1 MNYNFRQTVEM
12 ESNFWTG
19 HKNEDE
25 EEFLLANVVAL
36 RSQLKETE
44 RSLQNL
50 GEELSSSSEGSHCIS
65 HFTKIVGL
73 SLEDLIQPD
82 CSEYQNYSGQKS
94 ACKASHQDRTP
105 QRKSKTKSHSVSAAF
120 NKSMEKK
127 KENEHVKEKL
137 SILHEQNSSLV
148 SQNYCLMNKI
158 ETINLELAQSKTR
171 ISLLE
176 SALGTHSVNIPL
188 LEEQI
193 VNLEAE
199 VTAQDKV
206 LRDAENKLEHS
217 QRMVVEKEH
226 ILQRFKEECK
236 KLKMDSVEQSKQR
249 KRAEQQRNEALFNAE
264 ELTKAFKKYREKITE
279 KLEKVQAEEE
289 VLERNLINCEKEKE
303 KLHEKCVAYR
313 NELEST
319 EEQLRQIKEE
329 NRSTREEIKC
339 LEEKNTEIV
348 SLLTQSKQKILK
360 LESELTD
367 KEVILKEK
375 KSLISENAELKALT
389 AHQNDRL
396 KLCHQEIED
405 SREELGTLE
414 SIISQLS
421 LSASEEF
428 KLHHSKCQLLSSSTK
443 EANSASCCESNK
455 SQIADLRI
463 KLAMKEA
470 EIQKLQAN
478 LTVSKVVQHLSDDQ
492 EKENGRLH
500 GLETEP
506 VKLTGNRSE
515 VQRCQQL
522 ELISKQFEKE
532 KRRYT
537 REIEELHAKL
547 TNAKEQN
554 SSLKTSMSQRASQFQ
569 IIQEELLE
577 KAAKTSC
584 LEREITKKSS
594 QLSALEKQLEEKT
607 VAFSTAAARNA
618 ELEQELMEK
627 NGQIRNLET
636 NINKEH
642 EHVTI
647 TFEKAKLIHLEQH
660 KEMEKQIEILQTQM
674 NKKHE
679 QFNEQ
684 EKTMSILQQD
694 ILCKQQHIESL
705 DRMLIESRKEME
717 KQNIKKDEALK
728 TLQNQLTEEMVK
740 GRQLES
746 ALDLCK
752 EELAVYLSRLD
763 ENKDS
768 FEKQLKKKSEEVQRL
783 QKEIKLKNQNLQ
795 DTSEQNVLLQ
805 QTLHR
810 QQQMLQEETIRNGEL
825 EDSQLKLEKQ
835 VSKLEQELQKQRENL
850 EEELRKAEGKL
861 HISSQEADL
870 KRQKVA
876 ELTSTIRQIKL
887 EMDQCKDE
895 LIDMEKELI
904 QLRRDGET
912 KTMQLNQL
920 GITLE
925 QLQSEVNKKTNQ
937 VTELEDKLL
946 QSEACYKNALQKI
959 AELETELQNAHGE
972 LKITLRQLQDLR
984 EILQNA
990 QLSLEEKY
998 AAIKDLTAELRQC
1011 KGEIADKKQELLD
1024 MDQALKERNWEL
1036 KQRAAQVTQLD
1047 MTIREHRG
1055 EMEQKI
1061 IRLEGSLEKSELE
1074 IKECNKQI
1082 ESLDTKL
1089 QHSRD
1094 ELREKEFEL
1103 LQRDQEINQL
1113 KKEIERKQH
1122 RLTGIEK
1129 TVKNQE
1135 KCIAD
1140 QYKEALDL
1148 GQQLRLEREQM
1159 QHIHLD
1165 LLETRRLLV
1174 QAQRETDRLSHE
1186 LEEVNHLSQEKEARA
1201 NCLAEELGAAQ
1212 AHEAQLEAR
1221 MQAEIKR
1228 LSAEIDSLKEAYE
1241 LEKLAH
1247 QTDQE
1252 KWYVSIDTQKSGS
1265 QHLSG
1270 QLQQLKL
1277 ELEEAQDTVNNLQ
1290 QQLQARDEI
1299 VRAANEA
1306 LLVKE
1311 SQVTRLQTRIAG
1323 HERTEGIK
1331 QLPIPLV
1338 LSTHALFSNQEQ
1350 DSSRYSHA
1358 SYFKH
1363 RKLRRSISASDLSV
1377 KDSNSLDLSKS
1388 TLDDFKQ
1395 ILMLQSSVIQ
1405 DGQKDF
1411 FHTTN
1416 RLNESSFDPLTFALD
1431 EDMASDC
1438 NDFQTLSGMLKYI
1451 NKEMRKSENASTHV
1465 SINAN
1470 SKEKQAC
1477 ASVIG
1482 DKD

>member
-1 MNYNFRQTVEM
+1 MEKQGSSFSLVKNLGKPRQTVEM

-65 HFTKIVGL
+65 HFTEIVGL
-73 SLEDLIQPD
+73 SLEDLIQPN

-94 ACKASHQDRTP
+94 ACKVSHQDRTP
-105 QRKSKTKSHSVSAAF
+105 QKKSKTKSHSVSAAF
-120 NKSMEKK
+120 NKSMEK
-127 KENEHVKEKL
+127 ENEHLKEKL

-206 LRDAENKLEHS
+206 LRDAENKLEYS
-217 QRMVVEKEH
+217 QKMVVEKEH

-236 KLKMDSVEQSKQR
+236 KLKMDLIEQSKQR
-249 KRAEQQRNEALFNAE
+249 KRAELQRNEALFNAE
-264 ELTKAFKKYREKITE
+264 ELTKALKKYREKITE

-289 VLERNLINCEKEKE
+289 VLERNLINCEKERE

-319 EEQLRQIKEE
+319 EEQLRLIKEE

-375 KSLISENAELKALT
+375 KSLISENVELKALT
-389 AHQNDRL
+389 AQQNDRL

-421 LSASEEF
+421 LSASE
-428 KLHHSKCQLLSSSTK
+428 K
-443 EANSASCCESNK
+443 
-455 SQIADLRI
+455 
-463 KLAMKEA
+463 
-470 EIQKLQAN
+470 
-478 LTVSKVVQHLSDDQ
+478 
-492 EKENGRLH
+492 
-500 GLETEP
+500 
-506 VKLTGNRSE
+506 
-515 VQRCQQL
+515 
-522 ELISKQFEKE
+522 
-532 KRRYT
+532 
-537 REIEELHAKL
+537 
-547 TNAKEQN
+547 
-554 SSLKTSMSQRASQFQ
+554 
-569 IIQEELLE
+569 
-577 KAAKTSC
+577 
-584 LEREITKKSS
+584 ITKKSS

-607 VAFSTAAARNA
+607 VAFSSAAARNA
-618 ELEQELMEK
+618 ELEQEIMEK
-627 NGQIRNLET
+627 NDQIRNLET
-636 NINKEH
+636 SINKEH
-642 EHVTI
+642 EHITI
-647 TFEKAKLIHLEQH
+647 SFEKAKLIHLEQR
-660 KEMEKQIEILQTQM
+660 KEMEKQIEILQTQL

-694 ILCKQQHIESL
+694 ILCKQQRIESL
-705 DRMLIESRKEME
+705 DQMLIERREEME
-717 KQNIKKDEALK
+717 KQNVKKDEALK
-728 TLQNQLTEEMVK
+728 ILQNQLTEEMVK
-740 GRQLES
+740 GSQLES
-746 ALDLCK
+746 ALDICK
-752 EELAVYLSRLD
+752 EELAVYLSQLD
-763 ENKDS
+763 ESKDL

-783 QKEIKLKNQNLQ
+783 QKEVKLKNQSLQ

-861 HISSQEADL
+861 NIASQEADL
-870 KRQKVA
+870 KRQKVT

-912 KTMQLNQL
+912 KTIQLNQL

-946 QSEACYKNALQKI
+946 QSETCHKNALQKI
-959 AELETELQNAHGE
+959 AELEAELQNAHGE

-1082 ESLDTKL
+1082 ESLDAKL

-1113 KKEIERKQH
+1113 KKEIERKEH

-1129 TVKNQE
+1129 TMKNQE

-1221 MQAEIKR
+1221 TQAEIKR

-1290 QQLQARDEI
+1290 QQLQARDEV

-1323 HERTEGIK
+1323 HERTEVYATMRNLSKKEKLEKAASNTLGKTLEIK
-1331 QLPIPLV
+1331 QLDVCDEESIKTCVSNISERRIDILVSNAGMGLIGPIECQTIDEMKTVMDTNFFGLV
-1338 LSTHALFSNQEQ
+1338 RLLKEILPDMKKRKSGHIVIISSVMGLQGILFNDVYAASKFAVEGFCESLAIQALQFKLRLSLIEPGPVITEFEKKVYEDGMKMDLSAADEETAHMFTDVYLKNYNQIFQSLGQSAEEVAEHTVKIILAENPPFRHQTNTLYTPVTTLKYADPNGNLPIDSFYKMVFHHDRIFHASLNFFKLLRW
-1350 DSSRYSHA
+1350 SSR
-1358 SYFKH
+1358 KN
-1363 RKLRRSISASDLSV
+1363 I
-1377 KDSNSLDLSKS
+1377 
-1388 TLDDFKQ
+1388 
-1395 ILMLQSSVIQ
+1395 
-1405 DGQKDF
+1405 
-1411 FHTTN
+1411 
-1416 RLNESSFDPLTFALD
+1416 
-1431 EDMASDC
+1431 
-1438 NDFQTLSGMLKYI
+1438 
-1451 NKEMRKSENASTHV
+1451 AST
-1465 SINAN
+1465 
-1470 SKEKQAC
+1470 
-1477 ASVIG
+1477 
-1482 DKD
+1482 

>member
-421 LSASEEF
+421 LSASE
-428 KLHHSKCQLLSSSTK
+428 
-443 EANSASCCESNK
+443 
-455 SQIADLRI
+455 
-463 KLAMKEA
+463 
-470 EIQKLQAN
+470 
-478 LTVSKVVQHLSDDQ
+478 
-492 EKENGRLH
+492 
-500 GLETEP
+500 
-506 VKLTGNRSE
+506 
-515 VQRCQQL
+515 
-522 ELISKQFEKE
+522 
-532 KRRYT
+532 
-537 REIEELHAKL
+537 
-547 TNAKEQN
+547 
-554 SSLKTSMSQRASQFQ
+554 
-569 IIQEELLE
+569 
-577 KAAKTSC
+577 
-584 LEREITKKSS
+584 EITKKSS

-1036 KQRAAQVTQLD
+1036 KQRAAQRTLLIQSTHVVTRVYTSGYFRLLLSEAAKRVTQLD

>member
-1 MNYNFRQTVEM
+1 MEKQGSHFPLVKNLGKPRQTVEM

-44 RSLQNL
+44 KSLQNL

-65 HFTKIVGL
+65 HFTEIVGL
-73 SLEDLIQPD
+73 SLEDLIQPN

-94 ACKASHQDRTP
+94 ACKVSHQDRTP

-120 NKSMEKK
+120 NKSMEKE
-127 KENEHVKEKL
+127 KEHLKEKL

-206 LRDAENKLEHS
+206 LRDAENKLEYS
-217 QRMVVEKEH
+217 QKMVVEKEH

-236 KLKMDSVEQSKQR
+236 KLKMDLIEQSKQR

-289 VLERNLINCEKEKE
+289 VLERNLINCEKERE

-319 EEQLRQIKEE
+319 EEQLRLIKEE
-329 NRSTREEIKC
+329 NCSTREEIKC

-375 KSLISENAELKALT
+375 KSLISENVELKALT
-389 AHQNDRL
+389 AQQTDRL

-421 LSASEEF
+421 LSASE
-428 KLHHSKCQLLSSSTK
+428 
-443 EANSASCCESNK
+443 
-455 SQIADLRI
+455 
-463 KLAMKEA
+463 
-470 EIQKLQAN
+470 
-478 LTVSKVVQHLSDDQ
+478 
-492 EKENGRLH
+492 
-500 GLETEP
+500 
-506 VKLTGNRSE
+506 
-515 VQRCQQL
+515 
-522 ELISKQFEKE
+522 
-532 KRRYT
+532 
-537 REIEELHAKL
+537 
-547 TNAKEQN
+547 
-554 SSLKTSMSQRASQFQ
+554 
-569 IIQEELLE
+569 
-577 KAAKTSC
+577 
-584 LEREITKKSS
+584 EITKKSS

-627 NGQIRNLET
+627 NDQIRNLET
-636 NINKEH
+636 SINKEH

-647 TFEKAKLIHLEQH
+647 SFEKAKLIHLEQH
-660 KEMEKQIEILQTQM
+660 KEMEKQIEILQTQL

-705 DRMLIESRKEME
+705 DQMLIESREEME
-717 KQNIKKDEALK
+717 KQNVKKDEALK
-728 TLQNQLTEEMVK
+728 TLENQLTEEMVK
-740 GRQLES
+740 GSQLES
-746 ALDLCK
+746 ALDICK
-752 EELAVYLSRLD
+752 EELAVYLSQLD
-763 ENKDS
+763 ESKDS

-861 HISSQEADL
+861 NIASQEADL
-870 KRQKVA
+870 KRQKVT

-925 QLQSEVNKKTNQ
+925 QLQSEVHKKTNQ

-946 QSEACYKNALQKI
+946 QSEACHKNALQKI

-972 LKITLRQLQDLR
+972 LKITLRQLQELK

-1082 ESLDTKL
+1082 ESLDAKL

-1103 LQRDQEINQL
+1103 LQRDQELNQL
-1113 KKEIERKQH
+1113 KKEIERKEH

-1129 TVKNQE
+1129 TMKNQE

-1221 MQAEIKR
+1221 TQAEIKR

-1290 QQLQARDEI
+1290 QQLQARDEV

-1323 HERTEGIK
+1323 HERTEVYATMRNLSKKEKLEKAASNILGKTLEIK
-1331 QLPIPLV
+1331 QLDVCDEESIKTCVNNIPERRIDILVSNAGMGLIGPIECQTIDEMKTVMDTNFFGLV
-1338 LSTHALFSNQEQ
+1338 RLLKEILPDMKKRKSGHIVIISSVMGLQGILFNDVYAASKFAVEGFCESLAIQALQFKLRLSLIEPGPVITEFEKKVYEDGMKMDLSAADEETAHMFTDVYLKNYNQIFQSLGQSAEEVAEHTVKIILAENPPFRHQTNTLYTPVTTLKYADPNGNLPIDSFYKMVFHHDRIFHASLNFFKLLRW
-1350 DSSRYSHA
+1350 SSR
-1358 SYFKH
+1358 KN
-1363 RKLRRSISASDLSV
+1363 IV
-1377 KDSNSLDLSKS
+1377 S
-1388 TLDDFKQ
+1388 T
-1395 ILMLQSSVIQ
+1395 
-1405 DGQKDF
+1405 
-1411 FHTTN
+1411 
-1416 RLNESSFDPLTFALD
+1416 
-1431 EDMASDC
+1431 
-1438 NDFQTLSGMLKYI
+1438 
-1451 NKEMRKSENASTHV
+1451 
-1465 SINAN
+1465 
-1470 SKEKQAC
+1470 
-1477 ASVIG
+1477 
-1482 DKD
+1482 